1 MQPMPSFPPAR
12 VRDAGRLDAVQR
24 RQQSVDDVRVWA
36 QRGAQSTGEA
46 LITGET
52 IGNLLTMGACAY
64 SLRHMDTTDR
74 TLPAVHADRAGIVA
88 PRDTN
93 SKAMRASLRDD
104 EPMVLSTGHEGL
116 SG

>member
-1 MQPMPSFPPAR
+1 MLEAQHST
-12 VRDAGRLDAVQR
+12 AGSLTASGRIATL
-24 RQQSVDDVRVWA
+24 S
-36 QRGAQSTGEA
+36 
-46 LITGET
+46 
-52 IGNLLTMGACAY
+52 TMGAQTYAA
-64 SLRHMDTTDR
+64 RHMDTTDR

-104 EPMVLSTGHEGL
+104 EPMVLSTGHGGL